1 MVPEY
6 INEIDAKIALM
17 RGRLASLQNED
28 GGFRAFYCHDRE
40 SGMWTTATVVHSLS
54 KLPPAGD
61 DLGWLRRGCDYLVA
75 SQNADGGW
83 PFRAAGKS
91 ITDITAWCCL
101 ALSHY
106 GYDDAIRRGI
116 EFILQARTECNGQEG
131 ADCPMGWGFT
141 SHETPRTYSTWA
153 ACYCLSR
160 LLRTRAELFRDPE
173 AVEAAMASAKSW
185 LLASRHEDG
194 SWGATAGTPSSY
206 SSTAMALLTLF
217 LQGENPE
224 NYGSS
229 YKYLCSGMHDHLWA
243 AENEVVITQ
252 EKYELSQDWFT
263 SAQCLAAMIFF
274 AELNIAPID
283 QVHGV
288 FSRLM
293 KLVRAD
299 GNVAIE
305 AQGAAD
311 FMWSIPQ
318 MVTAAEKY
326 RALILSKQREFND
339 FLYRQEQQQ
348 VSLRKQSMQETLQ
361 VHFPYPVSQVF
372 FSYQHELDY
381 HRRFQL
387 ILQLYEV
394 AIKYATIVGIS
405 GYLLGREQD
414 GAINALLRENFRR
427 PSLGDWS
434 TLVEAL
440 LKSSAGFAKLLQ
452 PVSAQDVLR
461 NRHSYLNESGAKTNL
476 HQTIEAILTLRNNNT
491 GHGALRT
498 VYEYKQIVEQEED
511 RLYSF
516 FDRLGFLATGN
527 SFLVLASQYDE
538 FGESDRYKI
547 RVFRGLNISD
557 NDLETPNRLSE
568 GQKDTMVRYIYFQNT
583 SNNTIVNL
591 YPFLSYMYC
600 DSCKREHFF
609 FFNGIKGSERV
620 TYLSYE
626 CGHFVERENMAHF
639 RKRLQASGIEW
650 SES

>member
-1 MVPEY
+1 
-6 INEIDAKIALM
+6 
-17 RGRLASLQNED
+17 
-28 GGFRAFYCHDRE
+28 
-40 SGMWTTATVVHSLS
+40 
-54 KLPPAGD
+54 
-61 DLGWLRRGCDYLVA
+61 
-75 SQNADGGW
+75 
-83 PFRAAGKS
+83 
-91 ITDITAWCCL
+91 
-101 ALSHY
+101 
-106 GYDDAIRRGI
+106 
-116 EFILQARTECNGQEG
+116 
-131 ADCPMGWGFT
+131 
-141 SHETPRTYSTWA
+141 
-153 ACYCLSR
+153 
-160 LLRTRAELFRDPE
+160 
-173 AVEAAMASAKSW
+173 
-185 LLASRHEDG
+185 
-194 SWGATAGTPSSY
+194 
-206 SSTAMALLTLF
+206 
-217 LQGENPE
+217 
-224 NYGSS
+224 
-229 YKYLCSGMHDHLWA
+229 
-243 AENEVVITQ
+243 
-252 EKYELSQDWFT
+252 
-263 SAQCLAAMIFF
+263 
-274 AELNIAPID
+274 
-283 QVHGV
+283 
-288 FSRLM
+288 
-293 KLVRAD
+293 
-299 GNVAIE
+299 
-305 AQGAAD
+305 
-311 FMWSIPQ
+311 
-318 MVTAAEKY
+318 
-326 RALILSKQREFND
+326 
-339 FLYRQEQQQ
+339 
-348 VSLRKQSMQETLQ
+348 